1 METYLILKR
10 GMTQGKK
17 NIYTLGT
24 SNRTLEEFLEILQ
37 AYGIGRVVDVRRFPT
52 SSRYPWFNKEPL
64 SQALKRKGISYHHL
78 GEELGG
84 YRRGGYQAFT
94 QTPAFQEALK
104 KLEALALENTTAI
117 ICAERLPWRCHR
129 RFITQALEETGWRVV
144 HILEKDRTWQPS
156 KEQPTL
162 FPREEI

>member
-1 METYLILKR
+1 MA
-10 GMTQGKK
+10 QGKK
-17 NIYTLGT
+17 KIYTLGT
-24 SNRTLEEFLEILQ
+24 SNRTLEEFLEILRVYAIRQ
-37 AYGIGRVVDVRRFPT
+37 VVDVRRFP
-52 SSRYPWFNKEPL
+52 SSQYPWFNKAPL
-64 SQALKRKGISYHHL
+64 TRALQRRGISYHHL
-78 GEELGG
+78 REELGG

-94 QTPAFQEALK
+94 QTPDFQKALK
-104 KLEALALENTTAI
+104 KLETLASHAPTVI